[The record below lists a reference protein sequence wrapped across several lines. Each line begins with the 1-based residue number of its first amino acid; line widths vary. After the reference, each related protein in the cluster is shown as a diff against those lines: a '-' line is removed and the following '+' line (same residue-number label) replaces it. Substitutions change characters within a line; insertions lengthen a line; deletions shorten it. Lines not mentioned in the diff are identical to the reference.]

1 MPTRG
6 KKSGMAEVAAEAV
19 ATEKPAERSTKQ
31 TIKKRWRAWVRAIH
45 RDVGYLAIGFTVI
58 YALSGIA
65 MNHID
70 DWDPSFHASERVLK
84 IKPVA
89 DDASDDEAVAQ
100 VSQAVGLGKPADVY
114 RAGDEVRLT

>member
-31 TIKKRWRAWVRAIH
+31 TLKKRWRAWLRAIH
-45 RDVGYLAIGFTVI
+45 RDLGYLAVGFTVI

-70 DWDPSFHASERVLK
+70 DWDPNFHASETTRK
-84 IKPVA
+84 IAPIPDELGDA
-89 DDASDDEAVAQ
+89 DAAKRIADASGLTGKIDDI
-100 VSQAVGLGKPADVY
+100 Y
-114 RAGDEVRLT
+114 